1 MAVVKNNKLF
11 GSNVVIEEVKETAE
25 VPEVI
30 VEFIKEQEAV
40 INYNLVVK
48 AETFEEFY
56 TKQIDEEVKK
66 EEEEVQPKKKGRKA
80 KK

>member
-11 GSNVVIEEVKETAE
+11 GSNVVVEEVKETAE

-66 EEEEVQPKKKGRKA
+66 EDVEVLPKKKGRKA